1 MYMKYTYLTLASFI
15 LLFTSCI
22 SNKNINIFDT
32 EGNTKLKLVE
42 TEYKFKRGDLIHIQ
56 ISSLTPSDYDFFNK
70 STFSKQTPIY
80 SNPYLYGYEI
90 NSDGYLELP
99 LLGRIYSEKLTKD
112 QLKAKILVEAE
123 KSLVNPMVK
132 ITLLNYNISVL
143 GHVQNPGSYNINK
156 TNVNVLDAIAMANGF
171 SIDANRNRIKI
182 IRINDSQD
190 AKVYYLNLNDIS
202 SVESSFFYLQSN
214 DIVFIEP
221 LKKRFFA
228 ISNLSSAISLLIS
241 SLTLILLINQS

>member
-1 MYMKYTYLTLASFI
+1 M
-15 LLFTSCI
+15 
-22 SNKNINIFDT
+22 
-32 EGNTKLKLVE
+32 
-42 TEYKFKRGDLIHIQ
+42 
-56 ISSLTPSDYDFFNK
+56 
-70 STFSKQTPIY
+70 
-80 SNPYLYGYEI
+80 
-90 NSDGYLELP
+90 
-99 LLGRIYSEKLTKD
+99 
-112 QLKAKILVEAE
+112 
-123 KSLVNPMVK
+123 VNPIVK
-132 ITLLNYNISVL
+132 ITLLNYNVSVL

-156 TNVNVLDAIAMANGF
+156 SNVNVLDAIAMANGF

-214 DIVFIEP
+214 DIVFVEP